1 MCPEIMCRENS
12 KTGLLASRPY
22 WPVQCDGRFCW
33 YSRGE
38 ALLAYVAEAPGGAC
52 HGQRWNGMSCI
63 MQAGDGYGSDGRR
76 FVFTFLPHA
85 YAAARKR
92 RPDVIGSALLLIEH

>member
-22 WPVQCDGRFCW
+22 WLVQCDGRFCW

-63 MQAGDGYGSDGRR
+63 GMQSRDGYGWRGGKRQTTVRR
-76 FVFTFLPHA
+76 HRIDDSF
-85 YAAARKR
+85 
-92 RPDVIGSALLLIEH
+92 D

>member
-22 WPVQCDGRFCW
+22 WLVQCDGRFCW

-52 HGQRWNGMSCI
+52 HGQGWAAHG
-63 MQAGDGYGSDGRR
+63 A
-76 FVFTFLPHA
+76 VTV
-85 YAAARKR
+85 AARAVAGAGVTNDGQTSSDL
-92 RPDVIGSALLLIEH
+92 PDDA